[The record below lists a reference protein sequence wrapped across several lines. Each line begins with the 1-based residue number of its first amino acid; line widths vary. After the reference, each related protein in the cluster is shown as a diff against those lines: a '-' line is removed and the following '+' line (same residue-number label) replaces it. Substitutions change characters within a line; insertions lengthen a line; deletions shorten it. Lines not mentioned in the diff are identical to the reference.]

1 MFFVKKKEKL
11 FLGGEI
17 NLSELDADVQKKYEV
32 AKELGIYDK
41 VLEKGWGSLT
51 AEETG
56 RVGGVLRKRK
66 KMCIRDRLQ
75 AGQIKQLATIHMHD
89 RGLRTAGWTSANPSI
104 VSIDNNGYMKAKRS
118 GKTYISTRINGRKR
132 AFRVKVSG
140 YTITYKL
147 SLIHICIMQNHISWQ
162 MYRQTA
168 LFQDL
173 RLVLQLSV

>member
-1 MFFVKKKEKL
+1 MKAEVFFVKKKEKL

-66 KMCIRDRLQ
+66 
-75 AGQIKQLATIHMHD
+75 
-89 RGLRTAGWTSANPSI
+89 N
-104 VSIDNNGYMKAKRS
+104 S
-118 GKTYISTRINGRKR
+118 GE
-132 AFRVKVSG
+132 RV
-140 YTITYKL
+140 L
-147 SLIHICIMQNHISWQ
+147 S
-162 MYRQTA
+162 
-168 LFQDL
+168 
-173 RLVLQLSV
+173 

>member
-1 MFFVKKKEKL
+1 MKVVVFFVKKKEKL

-66 KMCIRDRLQ
+66 
-75 AGQIKQLATIHMHD
+75 
-89 RGLRTAGWTSANPSI
+89 N
-104 VSIDNNGYMKAKRS
+104 S
-118 GKTYISTRINGRKR
+118 GE
-132 AFRVKVSG
+132 RV
-140 YTITYKL
+140 L
-147 SLIHICIMQNHISWQ
+147 S
-162 MYRQTA
+162 
-168 LFQDL
+168 
-173 RLVLQLSV
+173 

>member
-1 MFFVKKKEKL
+1 MKKKEKL

-66 KMCIRDRLQ
+66 NSGERL
-75 AGQIKQLATIHMHD
+75 
-89 RGLRTAGWTSANPSI
+89 
-104 VSIDNNGYMKAKRS
+104 
-118 GKTYISTRINGRKR
+118 
-132 AFRVKVSG
+132 
-140 YTITYKL
+140 L
-147 SLIHICIMQNHISWQ
+147 S
-162 MYRQTA
+162 
-168 LFQDL
+168 
-173 RLVLQLSV
+173 

>member
-1 MFFVKKKEKL
+1 MKKKEKF

-66 KMCIRDRLQ
+66 
-75 AGQIKQLATIHMHD
+75 
-89 RGLRTAGWTSANPSI
+89 N
-104 VSIDNNGYMKAKRS
+104 S
-118 GKTYISTRINGRKR
+118 GE
-132 AFRVKVSG
+132 RV
-140 YTITYKL
+140 L
-147 SLIHICIMQNHISWQ
+147 S
-162 MYRQTA
+162 
-168 LFQDL
+168 
-173 RLVLQLSV
+173 